1 MKRLEQYD
9 VYPIP
14 VDDILYDADFNCR
27 GQFTPQSVKDLADS
41 IEQNGLQFPVVVQ
54 PYTTKP
60 FRLIAG
66 HRRFKACT
74 TFLKWKEIPATVRAD
89 LTEKQAKVLNFTEN
103 LERKDLNILEEAK
116 ALANCFGRRT
126 PLRQI
131 AGEIKRDTRW
141 VHTRLKLLDLP
152 EDVQL
157 KAAAGL
163 LTTTNINT
171 IWRLSSAED
180 QRKAAAEIAKIKTRG
195 RRKSI
200 KYLDPKYQDCFKRRK
215 VKSEVRRMVAKM
227 LNAGVEG
234 LGPRALVWAIGEI
247 TDEEL
252 WQDVL
257 EQLEVQKQLRGVTNA
272 PAD

>member
-9 VYPIP
+9 VYAIA
-14 VDDILYDADFNCR
+14 VDDILYDDNFNCR

-41 IEQNGLQFPVVVQ
+41 IQENGLQFPVVVQ
-54 PYTTKP
+54 PFTKKP
-60 FRLIAG
+60 YRLIAG

-74 TFLKWKEIPATVRAD
+74 IFLKWKEIPATIRGD

-116 ALANCFGRRT
+116 ALANCFGRHT

-131 AGEIKRDTRW
+131 ANEIKRDTRW

-152 EDVQL
+152 QDVQL
-157 KAAAGL
+157 KAAAGML
-163 LTTTNINT
+163 SAININT
-171 IWRLSSAED
+171 IWRLPT
-180 QRKAAAEIAKIKTRG
+180 AAEQQQAAREIVNVK
-195 RRKSI
+195 RKGKCRTL

-215 VKSEVRRMVAKM
+215 TKEEVRRMVAKM

-252 WQDVL
+252 WQDAL
-257 EQLEVQKQLRGVTNA
+257 EQLKVQRRGG
-272 PAD
+272 